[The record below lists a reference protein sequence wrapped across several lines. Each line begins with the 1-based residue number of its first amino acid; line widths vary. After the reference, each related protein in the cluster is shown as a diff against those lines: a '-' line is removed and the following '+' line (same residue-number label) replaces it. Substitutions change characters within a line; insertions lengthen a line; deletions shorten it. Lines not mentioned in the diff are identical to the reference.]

1 MMTTLLNKAVEKT
14 RWRLIPFMLSLY
26 ILAFLDR
33 ANIGFAKESYQIDTG
48 LSNEAYA
55 LGAGIFFIAYA
66 ILGMPANLLMK
77 KFGAKSWI
85 GCTTLAWGILS
96 AAMAFADTES
106 KFLTIRFLLGA
117 AEAGFFPGMIY
128 LTSLWFP
135 LRNRASVMGLFYLG
149 APLALTLGS
158 PLSGALLEMHGFA
171 GHAGWF
177 WMFIIEGALAVIAGI
192 WTFWYLDNQPSQA
205 RFLSADLK
213 KALVDELAAEETQ
226 KPITRIRD
234 GLKIP
239 AVWHL
244 GLIYLIIQISVYGLI
259 FFLPTQVANLL
270 GTKVGFTA
278 SMVSAIPWIA
288 AMFGTFFIPRYADK
302 SGALRTVAACT
313 LLIAG
318 LGIGASALVSSPV
331 LAIGAL
337 CFAAAGFI
345 AVQPVFWTIPTTL
358 LRGSALAAGIGFIN
372 MFGAVGGFLAP
383 QIRVAA
389 DTLFANQIAGLLTLC
404 GITLLGVLAIALL
417 KPQSTIAAAPE
428 IKLKASH

>member
-1 MMTTLLNKAVEKT
+1 MTTLLNKAVEKT

-48 LSNEAYA
+48 LSNEVYA
-55 LGAGIFFIAYA
+55 FGAGIFFIAYA

-77 KFGAKSWI
+77 KFGAKPWI
-85 GCTTLAWGILS
+85 GCTTLAWGLLS
-96 AAMAFADTES
+96 TAMAFADTES

-171 GHAGWF
+171 GYAGWF
-177 WMFIIEGALAVIAGI
+177 WMFIIEGTLAIIAGI

-205 RFLSADLK
+205 RFLSAELK
-213 KALVDELAAEETQ
+213 KAVMDELAAEENQ
-226 KPITRIRD
+226 KQVTRIRD

-278 SMVSAIPWIA
+278 SMISAIPWVA
-288 AMFGTFFIPRYADK
+288 AMFGTYYIPRYADK
-302 SGALRTVAACT
+302 SGALRTVAAST

-318 LGIGASALVSSPV
+318 LGIGASALVTSPA
-331 LAIGAL
+331 LAIVGL
-337 CFAAAGFI
+337 CFAAVGFI

-358 LRGSALAAGIGFIN
+358 LSGSALAAGIGFIN

-389 DTLFANQIAGLLTLC
+389 DNLFANHIAGLLTLC
-404 GITLLGVLAIALL
+404 GITLLGVIAIMLL
-417 KPQSTIAAAPE
+417 KSKPE
-428 IKLKASH
+428 VTSVGQNKLKTSQ

>member
-1 MMTTLLNKAVEKT
+1 MTTMLNKAVEKT

-48 LSNEAYA
+48 LSNEVYA

-66 ILGMPANLLMK
+66 ILGAPANLLMK

-85 GCTTLAWGILS
+85 GCTTLAWGVLS
-96 AAMAFADTES
+96 SAMAFADTEF
-106 KFLTIRFLLGA
+106 KFLLVRFLLGA

-135 LRNRASVMGLFYLG
+135 ARNRASVMGLFYLG

-177 WMFIIEGALAVIAGI
+177 WMFIIEGALAVAAGI
-192 WTFWYLDNQPSQA
+192 WTFWYLDDEPSSA
-205 RFLSADLK
+205 RFLSADIK
-213 KALVDELAAEETQ
+213 KALVDELAAEESKKQ
-226 KPITRIRD
+226 VTRIRD

-244 GLIYLIIQISVYGLI
+244 GFIYLIIQISVYGLI
-259 FFLPTQVANLL
+259 FFLPTQVSNLL

-278 SMVSAIPWIA
+278 SLISAIPWVA
-288 AMFGTFFIPRYADK
+288 AMFGTYYIPRYADK
-302 SGALRTVAACT
+302 SGALRTVAAST
-313 LLIAG
+313 LLVAG

-337 CFAAAGFI
+337 CFASVGFI

-358 LRGSALAAGIGFIN
+358 LSGSALAAGIGFIN
-372 MFGAVGGFLAP
+372 MFGAIGGFLAP

-389 DTLFANQIAGLLTLC
+389 DNMFSNNIAGLLTLC
-404 GITLLGVLAIALL
+404 GITLIGVVAIALL
-417 KPQSTIAAAPE
+417 RAKSETPQLPE
-428 IKLKASH
+428 SHLKTSQ